1 MFDFFEFYTS
11 GGVLMHAITLT
22 ALFAIATLVLDAR
35 ARKLGDDDPRRLR
48 LADRLVVLCVGIG
61 VVATARSV
69 VDLFAVLGMVLER
82 DTPAVALAALARGGV
97 IVPAPLI
104 WSLMAALPLWIV
116 GTVQRHRV
124 PAPRR
129 RPA

>member
-22 ALFAIATLVLDAR
+22 ALFAIAALALDAR

-61 VVATARSV
+61 VVATATGV
-69 VDLFAVLGMVLER
+69 VDLFAMLER

>member
-1 MFDFFEFYTS
+1 
-11 GGVLMHAITLT
+11 MHAITLT
-22 ALFAIATLVLDAR
+22 AVLAITTLMIDAR

-61 VVATARSV
+61 VVATATSV
-69 VDLFAVLGMVLER
+69 VDLFAMLGMVLER
-82 DTPAVALAALARGGV
+82 DTLEVAMAALARGGV

-116 GTVQRHRV
+116 STVQRHRV
-124 PAPRR
+124 PEPRR
-129 RPA
+129 RAA